1 MVIFTASLSK
11 RKLLWLLPWAVVL
24 TAGILWALSPGA
36 SVTGTEARAFS
47 WPWKERVT
55 SSTASWGWEVDSEP
69 LETYQ
74 FLIPDPLP
82 EKYADYN
89 QLQKSQGLDLESCLG
104 KAVTR
109 YTYSVLNYPGRDSG
123 VQVNLYVCEGRP
135 AAGDLVASG
144 SDGFRSGLEYP
155 KDAS

>member
-24 TAGILWALSPGA
+24 TAGILWAL
-36 SVTGTEARAFS
+36 F
-47 WPWKERVT
+47 RVPE
-55 SSTASWGWEVDSEP
+55 STQPLLLDSNQDRISYLASWGWEVDSEP